1 MATEIFSFCGL
12 VLLSVLLYLQHKKS
26 SEQIS
31 ELIKA
36 VIAKNHQ
43 EFTEMKQND
52 KPVVE
57 QPVIDNEIPLSSLD
71 DDKWM
76 QAVTKQPE

>member
-1 MATEIFSFCGL
+1 MENEIFFFASL

-36 VIAKNHQ
+36 VIAKNPQ
-43 EFTEMKQND
+43 EFIEMKQND
-52 KPVVE
+52 KKIVE
-57 QPVIDNEIPLSSLD
+57 KPVIDNEIPLSSLD
-71 DDKWM
+71 DKSWM
-76 QAVTKQPE
+76 KAIEKT